1 MPKSRVRKKNGK
13 KVKPA
18 PRPKGLSKTKM
29 KKIMEM
35 ISQQK
40 QALEAGNQLQ
50 ETRTEGAPLEISGN
64 MTKKLNVAPTGEI
77 NLQGPELSN
86 PDAQLD

>member
-13 KVKPA
+13 KVKHTPS
-18 PRPKGLSKTKM
+18 PKGLSKTKM

-35 ISQQK
+35 ISKQK
-40 QALEAGNQLQ
+40 EALESGNQLQ

-64 MTKKLNVAPTGEI
+64 VTKKLNVAPTEEI

-86 PDAQLD
+86 LDTQID